1 MKKQV
6 NYKSVNNTKIDIN
19 SLYNELREALATRNS
34 LEEKQRNLWSIIK
47 RSKKDLNFEMNKIDI
62 KIGENTHKINMII
75 SKLSH
80 YNKTHKAMSMAKD
93 YLNKEILIGTNL
105 GGLLDTALKMDKL
118 SLTELADNL
127 KETSLKSVV
136 NIKDLKIVEKEVTD
150 GI

>member
-1 MKKQV
+1 MKYLV
-6 NYKSVNNTKIDIN
+6 ITGHGNYASGVKSALELIIGPKENVFAFDFLKEEIEEEF
-19 SLYNELREALATRNS
+19 SL
-34 LEEKQRNLWSIIK
+34 KF
-47 RSKKDLNFEMNKIDI
+47 KDLDKNNEYLFACDLMGGTPYKVVSRLD
-62 KIGENTHKINMII
+62 
-75 SKLSH
+75 
-80 YNKTHKAMSMAKD
+80 
-93 YLNKEILIGTNL
+93 LNKEILIGTNL